1 MKARFNQSEFSKL
14 HFQRAKPAQPA
25 NRQPTEETNMTT
37 RENSIVF
44 KPGRIGNIELKNRLV
59 RSATYENAANQDG
72 TVSEKLIEI
81 YRNLAQGGVG
91 LIVTGIAGTY
101 PKALAPHLMM
111 GIYDDAFIPGL
122 KKIPQAVKESDEDC
136 KVMIQLHHPG
146 RQVSDPEAASKVASY
161 LPQAYLAYVERH
173 PEIMEG
179 QEEPAHKIEP
189 VAPSAVFDSFFE
201 RTPPALTPAEI
212 DDIIET
218 YAEGIRRAR
227 EAGFDGVQLHAAH
240 GWLLSSFLSPHTNQR
255 EDAYG
260 GSTENRAR
268 IITDI
273 YKRARKKVGDDY
285 PVLIN
290 LNTTDFLSEGLKI
303 EDALKVAMLLDKL
316 GFAAIE
322 TSGGMWEALTRSQ
335 EDLGWPPVFL
345 PESWTKINSIDKE
358 AYFLP
363 AAKAFKEKID
373 IPVILV
379 GGIKSFSKIE
389 EILESG
395 GSDFVSMSRPLIRQP
410 DLPNLWLSG
419 TGKNTADCVSC
430 NGCMPAGSEPLRCRA
445 FQGS

>member
-1 MKARFNQSEFSKL
+1 
-14 HFQRAKPAQPA
+14 
-25 NRQPTEETNMTT
+25 MTT

-59 RSATYENAANQDG
+59 RSATYENAANEDG

-81 YRNLAQGGVG
+81 YRELAGGGVG
-91 LIVTGIAGTY
+91 LIITGIAGTY
-101 PKALAPHLMM
+101 TKALAPHRMM
-111 GIYDDAFIPGL
+111 GIYDDAFVPGL
-122 KKIPQAVKESDEDC
+122 KKITQAVKAADRDC
-136 KVMIQLHHPG
+136 RVMIQLHHPG
-146 RQVSDPEAASKVASY
+146 RQVRDYQAPSRLLSY
-161 LPQAYLAYVERH
+161 LPKAFLAYLERH
-173 PEIMEG
+173 PELIQD
-179 QEEPAHKIEP
+179 QEEPGREIEP

-201 RTPPALTPAEI
+201 RTPPALTLEEI
-212 DDIIET
+212 DAIIDA

-255 EDAYG
+255 EDQYG
-260 GSTENRAR
+260 GSTENRTR
-268 IITDI
+268 IITEI
-273 YKRARKKVGDDY
+273 YERAGKKVGDDF
-285 PVLIN
+285 PILIKM
-290 LNTTDFLSEGLKI
+290 NTTDFLPQGLNI
-303 EDALKVAMLLDKL
+303 EEALKVANVLNKI

-363 AAKAFKEKID
+363 AARAFKEKVD

-395 GSDFVSMSRPLIRQP
+395 SSDFVSMSRPLIRQP

-419 TGKNTADCVSC
+419 TGKDTAECVSC
-430 NGCMPAGSEPLRCRA
+430 NGCIPAGSEPLKCRA
-445 FQGS
+445 AQLV

>member
-1 MKARFNQSEFSKL
+1 LIVDKTSLKPEKSLKILWEWLPATIYARSKE
-14 HFQRAKPAQPA
+14 A
-25 NRQPTEETNMTT
+25 NMTN
-37 RENSIVF
+37 RENSIAF

-59 RSATYENAANQDG
+59 RSATYENAANEDG
-72 TVSEKLIEI
+72 TVSEKLVEI
-81 YRNLAQGGVG
+81 YRELARGGVG

-101 PKALAPHLMM
+101 PKALVPHRMM

-122 KKIPQAVKESDEDC
+122 KKIPQAVKTADRDC
-136 KVMIQLHHPG
+136 RVMIQLHHPG
-146 RQVSDPEAASKVASY
+146 RQVSDPEAASKLLSY
-161 LPQAYLAYVERH
+161 LPPAFLAYLERH
-173 PEIMEG
+173 PEIMQG

-201 RTPPALTPAEI
+201 RTPPALTLEEI
-212 DDIIET
+212 DAIVEA

-240 GWLLSSFLSPHTNQR
+240 GWLLSSFLSPHTNKR
-255 EDAYG
+255 EDPYG

-268 IITDI
+268 IIKDI
-273 YKRARKKVGDDY
+273 YERARKKVGQDY
-285 PVLIN
+285 PILIKM
-290 LNTTDFLSEGLKI
+290 NTTDFLPEGLKI
-303 EDALKVAMLLDKL
+303 EEALKAAMLLDKL

-335 EDLGWPPVFL
+335 EELGWLPVFL
-345 PESWTKINSIDKE
+345 PESRTKINSVDQE

-373 IPVILV
+373 IPIILV
-379 GGIKSFSKIE
+379 GGIKSFGKIE

-395 GSDFVSMSRPLIRQP
+395 SSDFVSLSRPLIRQP

-419 TGKNTADCVSC
+419 SGKNTAECVSC
-430 NGCMPAGSEPLRCRA
+430 NGCMPAGSEPLKCRA
-445 FQGS
+445 VQGS